1 MKKFY
6 LVICLIGI
14 SLTSFGQTFLFEDF
28 SSNQMPPAGWTID
41 NNAAQWSINNGNSAG
56 GIAPEGMFTWTNG
69 TSTSRLISP
78 AVDLTGLNM
87 VSFQFMHYLD
97 DYSGS
102 GYSLGV
108 ATRSGGGDWN
118 DVWTVNPTGN
128 IGPVLVDFDITND
141 DVGQSDFQICLY
153 ISGNMYNF
161 DYWYIDDIWL
171 YLPLN
176 LDAGLLVI
184 TTSSYLAGPSE
195 VSGIIKNYG
204 SSVITSTEICWQV
217 DDGEVFTTLFN
228 GLSLNFCDTYDFI
241 CDQMMDF
248 PVGSYNLKVWIA
260 TVNGVQ
266 DDNPSNDMAEK
277 DITFVCHTVQH
288 RPCLEE
294 FTSSTCGPCA
304 PFNASFVPWCNTHED
319 EITLVKYQMDWP
331 GNGDPY
337 YTAEGGVRRNWY
349 GVSWVPWT
357 NLDGTYTDNN
367 LTTINNMFNASMD
380 EPGLVKVI
388 GSNTLSG
395 TVMDINMTALAF
407 ADFSNV
413 VIHIVVF
420 EYMTTGNVGS
430 NGETEFFHVMMKMVP
445 DAYGT
450 TVSLEDR
457 VPFSISETVDLAGTN
472 VEEWD
477 DLGVV
482 VIVQDLGSKYI
493 YQSDYT
499 IEDGSF
505 ASDATLMSLTVDG
518 EPIPDF
524 SPDVFEYTITLPSG
538 TVEVPLV
545 EATVNDLNALAII
558 IPANELPGSTTVD
571 VFAEDLATY
580 NTYIVNFDL
589 GTGIINSTIDAV
601 RIYPNPTT
609 GKVFVSGADNAQV
622 NVYNTT
628 GEIVASFS
636 DFSSTM
642 IDLSELSKGIYIMNI
657 EIDNNTVLYKK
668 IILMK

>member
-1 MKKFY
+1 M
-6 LVICLIGI
+6 ICLIGI
-14 SLTSFGQTFLFEDF
+14 SLISFGQTYILEDF
-28 SSNQMPPAGWTID
+28 SANQMPPAGWTID

-56 GIAPEGMFTWTNG
+56 GIAPEGKFTWMNG

-78 AVDLTGLNM
+78 AVDLTGLDM

-153 ISGNMYNF
+153 ISGNMYNL

-176 LDAGLLVI
+176 LDAGLSAI
-184 TTSSYLAGPSE
+184 TTSSYLAGPTE
-195 VSGIIKNYG
+195 VSGIIKNFG
-204 SSVITSTEICWQV
+204 SSVITIAEICWQV
-217 DDGEVFTTLFN
+217 DDGEIFTSFFD
-228 GLSLNFCDTYDFI
+228 GLSLNFGDTYDFI
-241 CDQMMDF
+241 CDQMVDL
-248 PVGSYNLKVWIA
+248 PIGSYTLKVWIA

-277 DITFVCHTVQH
+277 NISFVSHTVQH

-304 PFNASFVPWCNTHED
+304 TFNTSFIPWCNTHED
-319 EITLVKYQMDWP
+319 EITLVKYQMNWP

-367 LTTINNMFNASMD
+367 LTTINNMFNSSMD

-388 GSNTLSG
+388 GSNTLTG
-395 TVMDINMTALAF
+395 TVMDINMTILAF

-420 EYMTTGNVGS
+420 EYLTTGNVGT
-430 NGETEFFHVMMKMVP
+430 NGETEFEHVMMKMVP
-445 DAYGT
+445 DANGT

-477 DLGVV
+477 DLGVA
-482 VIVQDLGSKYI
+482 VIVQDLDSKYI

-499 IEDGSF
+499 VEDGSF
-505 ASDATLMSLTVDG
+505 ASDATLISLTVDG

-524 SPDVFEYTITLPSG
+524 SPDVYEYTITLPSG

-545 EATVNDLNALAII
+545 EATVNDPNALAII
-558 IPANELPGSTTVD
+558 VPANELLGSTTVD

-580 NTYIVNFDL
+580 NTYTVYFDL
-589 GTGIINSTIDAV
+589 GTGIVNSAIDAV
-601 RIYPNPTT
+601 CIYPNPTT

-622 NVYNTT
+622 KVYNTT

-636 DFSSTM
+636 DLSLIM
-642 IDLSELSKGIYIMNI
+642 IDLSELPKGIYIMNI
-657 EIDNNTVLYKK
+657 VIDDNTVLNKK
-668 IILMK
+668 ISLMK

>member
-1 MKKFY
+1 MRKFY

-14 SLTSFGQTFLFEDF
+14 SLISFGQTYISENF
-28 SSNQMPPAGWTID
+28 SANQMPPAGWIID

-56 GIAPEGMFTWTNG
+56 GIAPEGKFTWMNG

-78 AVDLTGLNM
+78 AVDLTGLDM

-118 DVWTVNPTGN
+118 DVWTINPTGN

-153 ISGNMYNF
+153 ISGNMYNL

-176 LDAGLLVI
+176 LDAGLSVI

-195 VSGIIKNYG
+195 VSGIIKNFG
-204 SSVITSTEICWQV
+204 SSVITSAEICWQV
-217 DDGEVFTTLFN
+217 DDGEVFTTFFD
-228 GLSLNFCDTYDFI
+228 GLSLNFGDTYDFI
-241 CDQMMDF
+241 CDQMLDL
-248 PVGSYNLKVWIA
+248 PIGSYNLKVWIA

-277 DITFVCHTVQH
+277 NISFVSHTVQH

-304 PFNASFVPWCNTHED
+304 TFNTSFVPWCNTHED
-319 EITLVKYQMDWP
+319 EITLVKYQMNWP

-367 LTTINNMFNASMD
+367 LTTINNMFSVSMA
-380 EPGLVKVI
+380 EPGLAKVI
-388 GSNTLSG
+388 GSNTLTG
-395 TVMDINMTALAF
+395 TVMDINMTVLPF

-420 EYMTTGNVGS
+420 EYLTTGNVGT
-430 NGETEFFHVMMKMVP
+430 NGETEFEHVMMKMVP
-445 DAYGT
+445 DANGT

-457 VPFSISETVDLAGTN
+457 VPFTISETVDLAGTN

-477 DLGVV
+477 DLGVA

-518 EPIPDF
+518 EPVPNF
-524 SPDVFEYTITLPSG
+524 SPDVFEYTILLPAG
-538 TVEVPLV
+538 TVEIPVV
-545 EATVNDLNALAII
+545 EATENDPNALAII
-558 IPANELPGSTTVD
+558 VPANELPGSTIVD

-580 NTYIVNFDL
+580 NTYTVNFNL
-589 GTGIINSTIDAV
+589 GTGIGNSTIDAV
-601 RIYPNPTT
+601 HIYPNPTT

-628 GEIVASFS
+628 GKIVASFS
-636 DFSSTM
+636 DFSSIM
-642 IDLSELSKGIYIMNI
+642 IDLSELPEGIYIMNI
-657 EIDNNTVLYKK
+657 VIDNNTVLNKK
-668 IILMK
+668 ISLMK